1 MTAMDERGTI
11 RVLVAEDEP
20 IVRRAILDVIGA
32 FPSMQVVAIAG
43 DAEEAVASAVRELPD
58 VAVLDV
64 RMPGGGGAHAAREIA
79 AHAPQ
84 TKVVALSAHDDR
96 ESVASMLRAGAL
108 GYVVKGG
115 GIDELV
121 EAIERASRGLASL
134 SGAVATGVSVE
145 LEEQIGVRERRQQEE
160 MERIAAVRAALEPG
174 VISPVFQPIV
184 DLTSG
189 KTVGFES
196 LARFN
201 LEPVRGPDAWFHMA
215 ASVGHLEELE
225 LAAIR
230 EGVACLDRLPRGTYL
245 SLNLS
250 PDTARAPD
258 FERSLLGL
266 PPERTV
272 LEITE
277 HAEVPDYLALRE
289 ALTSFRKRGARLA
302 VDDAGAGFA
311 SLRHILQLEPDIMK
325 LDISITR
332 NVDIDRSRRALASA
346 LASFGEE
353 MGIELVAEGIET
365 LAELQAL
372 RALGVRYGQGY
383 FIGRPA
389 AEPKAPAWPPG

>member
-1 MTAMDERGTI
+1 MDEPLI

-20 IVRRAILDVIGA
+20 TVRRAIVDVISA
-32 FPSMQVVAIAG
+32 FPSMLVVAVTA
-43 DAEEAVASAVRELPD
+43 DAEEAIAASLAELPD

-64 RMPGGGGAHAAREIA
+64 RMPGGGGAYAAREIVA
-79 AHAPQ
+79 RAPG
-84 TKVVALSAHDDR
+84 TRVVALSAHDDR

-121 EAIERASRGLASL
+121 EAIQRAARGLASL
-134 SGAVATGVSVE
+134 SGAVASGVSVE
-145 LEEQIGVRERRQQEE
+145 LDEQIGDRERRAREE
-160 MERIAAVRAALEPG
+160 LERITAVREALAPG
-174 VISPVFQPIV
+174 ALNPVFQPIV
-184 DLTSG
+184 DLGSG
-189 KTVGFES
+189 QTVGFEA

-201 LEPVRGPDAWFHMA
+201 LEPLHSPDTWFRMA
-215 ASVGHLEELE
+215 ASVGLLEELE

-230 EGVACLDRLPRGTYL
+230 AAVSQIDRLPRGTYL

-250 PDTARAPD
+250 PDTAGAPD
-258 FERSLLGL
+258 FETALLGL
-266 PPERTV
+266 ARERTV

-277 HAEVPDYLALRE
+277 HAEVPDYAVLRN
-289 ALTSFRKRGARLA
+289 ALTPFRDRGARLA
-302 VDDAGAGFA
+302 IDDAGAGFA
-311 SLRHILQLEPDIMK
+311 SLRHILQLEPDVIK

-332 NVDIDRSRRALASA
+332 DVDSDRSRRALASA

-365 LAELQAL
+365 RAELQAL

-383 FIGRPA
+383 FLGRPA
-389 AEPKAPAWPPG
+389 SDPTPAAWPSA

>member
-1 MTAMDERGTI
+1 MDEAVI

-20 IVRRAILDVIGA
+20 IVRRAIVDVIAA
-32 FPSMQVVAIAG
+32 FPTMRVVAVTA
-43 DAEEAVASAVRELPD
+43 DAEEAIAAALTELPD

-64 RMPGGGGAHAAREIA
+64 RMPGGGGAYAAREIVA
-79 AHAPQ
+79 RSPQ
-84 TKVVALSAHDDR
+84 TRIVALSAHEDR

-121 EAIERASRGLASL
+121 EAIQRAARGLASL
-134 SGAVATGVSVE
+134 SGAVASGVSVE
-145 LEEQIGVRERRQQEE
+145 LDEQIGDRERRAQEE
-160 MERIAAVRAALEPG
+160 LERIAAVREALAPAALR
-174 VISPVFQPIV
+174 PVFQPIV
-184 DLTSG
+184 DLSTG
-189 KTVGFES
+189 QTVGFEA

-201 LEPVRGPDAWFHMA
+201 LEPLRSPDTWFRMA
-215 ASVGHLEELE
+215 ASVDLLEDLE

-230 EGVACLDRLPRGTYL
+230 AAVGQADRLPRGTYL

-250 PDTARAPD
+250 PDTAGAAD
-258 FERSLLGL
+258 FETSLLGL
-266 PPERTV
+266 ARERTV

-277 HAEVPDYLALRE
+277 HAEVPDYGILRE
-289 ALTSFRKRGARLA
+289 HLTPFRDRGARLA
-302 VDDAGAGFA
+302 IDDAGAGFA
-311 SLRHILQLEPDIMK
+311 SLRHILQLEPDVIK

-332 NVDIDRSRRALASA
+332 DVDTDRSRRALASA

-365 LAELQAL
+365 RAELGAL

-383 FIGRPA
+383 YLGRPA
-389 AEPKAPAWPPG
+389 ADPTPAAWPPA